1 MAVKELLRRPVAG
14 AESVEDLVARVLRGE
29 VRIPVF
35 QRGIKWDAKN
45 VVELFDSIYRG
56 YPIGSLLLRAAPAQ
70 AAQVRIGPLVIPG
83 EELERALWVVDGQQR
98 LTSLAVGLGRDDEF
112 PRVPSTSDPFA
123 VYFDPTDETFCS
135 PRTDGQISSSWIPLP
150 RLLDASGLSEWVFT
164 AWSHGHDAT
173 LRAVVF
179 EAGKRLREYQVP
191 FYVVETADEAEVRR
205 IFDRVNTSGV
215 RLSGVD
221 VFDALFGHPAGAPS
235 TIAELAGELES
246 LGMGIPDEQAEVL
259 PSLVALRGLD
269 VTRPFWDHAREHP
282 EAFQSVAAE
291 GAPILRKVLGFLR
304 AHAEIP
310 HLRLLP
316 HSAPMIVLARF
327 FALHPE
333 PNERTQTLL
342 VRWVWRTF
350 FSPVRNALTLRRQGV
365 AVLSAD
371 DEEASVQALLRLVD
385 CSQPPRF
392 VVPEHF
398 HGGTA
403 ASRLVLLGLAALK
416 PREITDD
423 HDQRGQ
429 LVDLARLEDGFRS
442 VFPGPGRAHRSPA
455 NRVLLRGSGA
465 AHAEL
470 LALVVSH
477 GADHPLLR
485 SHAIDPGAADALC
498 DGDDERFVA
507 RRTEAIAAAVDD
519 LATRLAAWERTDR
532 PSIDYLLA
540 QVGSA

>member
-83 EELERALWVVDGQQR
+83 EEMERALWVVDGQQR

-135 PRTDGQISSSWIPLP
+135 PRTDGQILPSWIPLP
-150 RLLDASGLSEWVFT
+150 RLLDASSLSEWVFT

-179 EAGKRLREYQVP
+179 EAGKRLREYKVP
-191 FYVVETADEAEVRR
+191 NYVIETADEAEVRQ

-215 RLSGVD
+215 PLSSDD
-221 VFDALFGHPAGAPS
+221 VFDALFGHGYDAPS
-235 TIAELAGELES
+235 TLAELAADLEA
-246 LGMGIPDEQAEVL
+246 LGMGSPDDLVL

-282 EAFQSVAAE
+282 EAFEGVAAE

-304 AHAEIP
+304 VHAEIP

-316 HSAPMIVLARF
+316 SSAPMIVLARF

-342 VRWVWRTF
+342 VRWIWRAF
-350 FSPVRNALTLRRQGV
+350 FSPTLDDRTLRRQGV
-365 AVLSAD
+365 AVLSN
-371 DEEASVQALLRLVD
+371 DEEASAQALLRLVD
-385 CSQPPRF
+385 RSQSMRF
-392 VVPEHF
+392 VVPDRF
-398 HGGTA
+398 DA
-403 ASRLVLLGLAALK
+403 RASSRLVLLGLAALK
-416 PREITDD
+416 PREISDD

-429 LVDLARLEDGFRS
+429 LIDLAGLEGAPRRVFRGS
-442 VFPGPGRAHRSPA
+442 DRAHNAPA
-455 NRVLLRGSGA
+455 NRVLLRGSEA
-465 AHAEL
+465 AHPEL
-470 LALVVSH
+470 LAFISIH
-477 GADHPLLR
+477 GPDHALLR
-485 SHAIDPGAADALC
+485 SHGIERAAAEALV
-498 DGDDERFVA
+498 DGDVERFVA
-507 RRTEAIAAAVDD
+507 RRTEAIAAAIED

-532 PSIDYLLA
+532 PSIEYLLA
-540 QVGSA
+540 QVSSG